1 LRDGA
6 VVVHLHAVEQRG
18 GRAPGSHAREL
29 VAHGLDRL
37 LHPVGPVLDQLFEQP
52 LAHVVATTVPT
63 RSPHTIRSMLR
74 SSSMLNTWIGRLL
87 SMQRESAVESITA
100 SRCSMAWRCVSSAMK
115 RAAGST
121 RGSAS

>member
-1 LRDGA
+1 MMIATYRATTRGTLSDLEDLFLLTDAHSVDVAHALDGEQPRLAGRDVGELLERRDGA

-63 RSPHTIRSMLR
+63 RSPH
-74 SSSMLNTWIGRLL
+74 
-87 SMQRESAVESITA
+87 
-100 SRCSMAWRCVSSAMK
+100 
-115 RAAGST
+115 
-121 RGSAS
+121 